1 MFYNLAYLSKEDF
14 LIGFFYLK
22 NDAVIRLSVD
32 RALHCSVKG
41 SAEQDCR

>member
-1 MFYNLAYLSKEDF
+1 MFYNLAYLSKEEIFDR
-14 LIGFFYLK
+14 ITYLK

-32 RALHCSVKG
+32 RALHCSFEG